1 MQTIRLSRT
10 GHKHIPMYRLVLT
23 DHKKPVDSWYKTILG
38 WYNPIKHEGN
48 FDIEQIK
55 KLLTFGT
62 KMSERAARLC
72 YNDSK
77 DEVFKKYITIKN
89 IDRKKKKQD

>member
-1 MQTIRLSRT
+1 M
-10 GHKHIPMYRLVLT
+10 PMYRLVLT
-23 DHKKPVDSWYKTILG
+23 DHKKPVKSGYTNILG
-38 WYNPIKHEGN
+38 WYNPIRHEWE

-55 KLLTFGT
+55 KLLTFWT

-77 DEVFKKYITIKN
+77 DEVFKKYITVKDIE
-89 IDRKKKKQD
+89 RKKKKED

>member
-1 MQTIRLSRT
+1 MQIIRLSRT
-10 GHKHIPMYRLVLT
+10 GHKHMPMYRLVLT
-23 DHKKPVDSWYKTILG
+23 DHKKPVKSGYTNILG
-38 WYNPIKHEGN
+38 WYNPIRHEWE

-55 KLLTFGT
+55 KLLTFWT

-77 DEVFKKYITIKN
+77 DEVFKKYITVKDIE
-89 IDRKKKKQD
+89 RKKKKED